1 MIRAAVF
8 NSYLNT
14 WGGGERSTY
23 AIATVLS
30 RMDLDVEVVTFE
42 AHVPTPDEIESF
54 FGPGYSGF
62 RLRTLAPA
70 TAHRD
75 EVLREYLA
83 DKALFI
89 NHSASSSFPNP
100 CPFGLY
106 SVMFPF
112 QDGGAWV
119 RSYQHFIC
127 NSGFT
132 RAHTLR
138 RWGGDLST
146 EIVYPATEDFRS
158 HAAERA
164 REILTIGRFNWRGH
178 TKNQDQMVDAFK
190 EIVDLLPPGWRL
202 TLLGKLNDLPENGE
216 RFRALQQRCK
226 RLPISFEINV
236 SEARKRELLGRASLF
251 WHGTGVG
258 KQEAQDAARM
268 EHFGIAIVE
277 AMRCGVIPLCY
288 HLGGPREIVEHARSG
303 FLYRDI
309 EELKTFTLML
319 VARQDIQDSMRPQAM
334 QRAARFTRAE
344 FDRAF
349 GAFLRTVMLE

>member
-119 RSYQHFIC
+119 RSS
-127 NSGFT
+127 SG
-132 RAHTLR
+132 AK
-138 RWGGDLST
+138 G
-146 EIVYPATEDFRS
+146 FRS
-158 HAAERA
+158 ASRSTFRKRANASFSAALRSSGMAQGSENKKPRM
-164 REILTIGRFNWRGH
+164 R
-178 TKNQDQMVDAFK
+178 
-190 EIVDLLPPGWRL
+190 PGWN
-202 TLLGKLNDLPENGE
+202 TS
-216 RFRALQQRCK
+216 ALQSWRQ
-226 RLPISFEINV
+226 
-236 SEARKRELLGRASLF
+236 
-251 WHGTGVG
+251 
-258 KQEAQDAARM
+258 
-268 EHFGIAIVE
+268 
-277 AMRCGVIPLCY
+277 CGVASFLSVIISAVP
-288 HLGGPREIVEHARSG
+288 VRS
-303 FLYRDI
+303 
-309 EELKTFTLML
+309 
-319 VARQDIQDSMRPQAM
+319 SS
-334 QRAARFTRAE
+334 TR
-344 FDRAF
+344 
-349 GAFLRTVMLE
+349 GADFFIATSRS